1 MNVLSRLFSL
11 MAAAGLVVVTWAIFP
26 FCAPT
31 ASTASAAAA
40 QGTGNAPSKDEFD
53 EFEEK
58 PSVEVQPG
66 IIQKFGVK
74 TVEVKRKGLTRTL
87 RAPGIV
93 TNDETSL
100 YIINTKIPG
109 WIEKLH
115 LNYTGKHV
123 RKGEPLAEIYSP
135 ELVSTQEELLIFNKL
150 AEKGKGTYADLFS
163 GDSGKLTDAA
173 KRRLKYWDITDDQ
186 VEEILKTGTTRK
198 TMTVYSTVDGYVVKR
213 IATEGMKVA
222 AGQELFQIA
231 DLSKIWII
239 ADIYEQDL
247 PLVRVGQSATISL
260 SSLPGMSFSSKT
272 DYVYPELSA
281 QTRTVKVRFSV
292 DNPKGILKPS
302 MYTEVTA
309 ALSAGTRLAIPE
321 DTVIDDGIRKVVF
334 VAEDQAA
341 GIYEPREVLLGDK
354 VEGYYEVLKGLKEGD
369 RVVKGANFMLDS
381 EAQLR
386 GVKPLK
392 EW

>member
-1 MNVLSRLFSL
+1 MNIPSRLFSL
-11 MAAAGLVVVTWAIFP
+11 MTAAGLVAVTWTSFP

-31 ASTASAAAA
+31 PSTASAAAA
-40 QGTGNAPSKDEFD
+40 QSTGNAPSKDEFD

-66 IIQKFGVK
+66 MIQKFGVK
-74 TVEVKRKGLTRTL
+74 TVEVERKSLTRTL

-93 TNDETSL
+93 MNDETSL

-109 WIEKLH
+109 WIEKLY

-135 ELVSTQEELLIFNKL
+135 DLVSTQEELLIFSRL
-150 AEKGKGTYADLFS
+150 AARGKGTYADLFS
-163 GDSGKLTDAA
+163 GDSEKLTDAA
-173 KRRLKYWDITDDQ
+173 KRRLKYWDITDEQ
-186 VEEILKTGTTRK
+186 VEDILKTGATRK

-213 IATEGMKVA
+213 TATEGMKVS

-231 DLSKIWII
+231 DLSKVWII

-247 PLVRVGQSATISL
+247 PLVKVGQAATISL
-260 SSLPGMSFSSKT
+260 SSLPGMSFNSTT
-272 DYVYPELSA
+272 DYVYPELSG

-334 VAEDQAA
+334 VARDRA
-341 GIYEPREVLLGDK
+341 GGVYEPREVLLGDK
-354 VEGYYEVLKGLKEGD
+354 VEGYYEVLKGLKKGD